1 MDNEIIQPGLSK
13 SGQGAPVK
21 YINVENRIV
30 VDLRVAFWIKL
41 EDAAVF
47 KKSLEK
53 WAAQWD

>member
-1 MDNEIIQPGLSK
+1 MDIESLQQGLGESRK
-13 SGQGAPVK
+13 GAPVK
-21 YINVENRIV
+21 YVNVEGRIV

-41 EDAAVF
+41 EDAAIF

>member
-1 MDNEIIQPGLSK
+1 MDNENLQQGFSESRK
-13 SGQGAPVK
+13 GAPVK
-21 YINVENRIV
+21 YVNVEGRIV

-41 EDAAVF
+41 EDAAIF

>member
-1 MDNEIIQPGLSK
+1 MDFESLQSGLSEPGK
-13 SGQGAPVK
+13 SAPVK
-21 YINVENRIV
+21 YVNVEGRIV

-41 EDAAVF
+41 EDAAIF